1 MKVRFGCSSYAN
13 FTAITTTWTLGSRD
27 LTSITHGARAS
38 VPLLH
43 NGMVPIGMSEQLPY
57 CISANQWG
65 GVIWG
70 AGKPHGLLPRLSQI
84 RRRRRRSATSKA
96 RKPPAL
102 KPHGVLLRAL
112 SLTWTH
118 I

>member
-1 MKVRFGCSSYAN
+1 MKVPFGCSSYAN

-84 RRRRRRSATSKA
+84 RRRRRQPQKHESF
-96 RKPPAL
+96 PP
-102 KPHGVLLRAL
+102 
-112 SLTWTH
+112 
-118 I
+118 